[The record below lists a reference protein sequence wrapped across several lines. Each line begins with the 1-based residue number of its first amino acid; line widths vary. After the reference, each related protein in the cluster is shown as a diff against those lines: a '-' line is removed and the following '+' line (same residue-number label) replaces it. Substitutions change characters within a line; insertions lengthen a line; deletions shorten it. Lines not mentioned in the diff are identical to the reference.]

1 MKNLINNISFLI
13 SGFTLGN
20 GLLFILFLIDRT
32 LYESVK
38 YHYSDGLTWYA
49 LFYLIPVL
57 TGFLVVLSLKRMVIH
72 KRIIIIFWIIASVE
86 LSGLISGSVLNKN
99 YWGYFQKRPTVF
111 QEIKK
116 ADIVF
121 TCALVSNVDPAGI
134 KSFFI
139 LTDTTKSPDCLFG
152 RKDPYYGLT
161 DRAFM
166 VFQDRAHINGHL
178 YDLPDIYNNSK
189 TKPETDILNAISDRI
204 SKSDL
209 ITKGKFRE
217 NNLKQLNG
225 YITEFQTTDTHL
237 LV

>member
-13 SGFTLGN
+13 SGFTMGN

-99 YWGYFQKRPTVF
+99 YWGYFQKRPTV
-111 QEIKK
+111 
-116 ADIVF
+116 
-121 TCALVSNVDPAGI
+121 
-134 KSFFI
+134 
-139 LTDTTKSPDCLFG
+139 
-152 RKDPYYGLT
+152 Y
-161 DRAFM
+161 
-166 VFQDRAHINGHL
+166 
-178 YDLPDIYNNSK
+178 
-189 TKPETDILNAISDRI
+189 
-204 SKSDL
+204 
-209 ITKGKFRE
+209 
-217 NNLKQLNG
+217 
-225 YITEFQTTDTHL
+225 
-237 LV
+237 